1 MLVQPLEARWQE
13 VLDSVLRSLRGS
25 GLTTRDVARLA
36 PKVEE
41 LSRAYNTAQA
51 EGRRTKLPLEARIA
65 FSFPRDVPKGAGAVR
80 ELVASGVLTIPRDR
94 PLRVLDLGAGLG
106 AMTWGLV
113 RALAAAGAS
122 GRIEAL
128 LVDEDEEVLA
138 SAAAIGRAA
147 RAVFGTEP
155 IDLSLVTQ
163 VESLGRAMKREGAKS
178 DGWTGGRHDV
188 VILGQELSEID
199 PLSDPATRLESQ
211 AALVRHAL
219 ETMVTADGTLVIVEP
234 ALRERTRHL
243 HALRDRLLEGGD
255 VSVFAPC
262 LHSASCPML
271 AIETEWCHED
281 LPVDLPPWTVPL
293 ARAAGLRWQGLT
305 FSYLVLRK
313 SGVEPR
319 ADAGVGRVRV
329 RAVSDLLRSKGKVEL
344 FICREDGA
352 RQRIRRLDRD
362 AAAEHG
368 VPFEELRRGD
378 IVTLSS
384 PPEVSAGGQPTGG
397 GASAAQGPAAPID
410 ERGRVQ
416 AKAHVAID
424 VAAARK

>member
-1 MLVQPLEARWQE
+1 M
-13 VLDSVLRSLRGS
+13 
-25 GLTTRDVARLA
+25 
-36 PKVEE
+36 
-41 LSRAYNTAQA
+41 
-51 EGRRTKLPLEARIA
+51 
-65 FSFPRDVPKGAGAVR
+65 
-80 ELVASGVLTIPRDR
+80 
-94 PLRVLDLGAGLG
+94 
-106 AMTWGLV
+106 
-113 RALAAAGAS
+113 
-122 GRIEAL
+122 
-128 LVDEDEEVLA
+128 LA

-147 RAVFGTEP
+147 RAAFGTEP
-155 IDLSLVTQ
+155 IDLSFITQ
-163 VESLGRAMKREGAKS
+163 VESLGRAMKSEGAKS

-188 VILGQELSEID
+188 VILGQVLSEID
-199 PLSDPATRLESQ
+199 PRSDPATRLESQ

-219 ETMVTADGTLVIVEP
+219 DTMVAADGALVIVEP

-243 HALRDRLLEGGD
+243 HALRDRLLEGGA

-319 ADAGVGRVRV
+319 ADAGGERVRF

-362 AAAEHG
+362 AAAEQG

-384 PPEVSAGGQPTGG
+384 PPDVSAGGQPAGG
-397 GASAAQGPAAPID
+397 DASAARGPAAPID